1 MPQPAPAP
9 DVVVLTQ
16 AGCLRRYSVS
26 MDQGA
31 FYGVVSA
38 INFTLLGLWWVA
50 VKDRSDLI
58 GGTASSRRTAYLV
71 SLQFVIPATVALFAQ
86 VAPQEAAV
94 WRTAFAAGGVA
105 GAAAVAM
112 LAREI
117 RVNTTARISPVLF
130 ALFGIPLYLVV
141 LIVSFWPTVT
151 TDIGT
156 TLTPIEV
163 EGLIF
168 SGIVFLGVQEA
179 WVVSMT
185 PPRET
190 AVEIL

>member
-1 MPQPAPAP
+1 
-9 DVVVLTQ
+9 
-16 AGCLRRYSVS
+16 
-26 MDQGA
+26 MDQSA

-50 VKDRSDLI
+50 VKDRSDLV
-58 GGTASSRRTAYLV
+58 GETASSRRTAYLV

-86 VAPQEAAV
+86 VAPQEKMV
-94 WRTAFAAGGVA
+94 WRIAFAAGGIA
-105 GAAAVAM
+105 GTAAVAM
-112 LAREI
+112 LAQEI
-117 RVNTTARISPVLF
+117 RANTSARISPVLF
-130 ALFGIPLYLVV
+130 AVVGIPLYVLVLV
-141 LIVSFWPTVT
+141 VSFWPSVT

-168 SGIVFLGVQEA
+168 SAIVFLGVQEA

-190 AVEIL
+190 SVELR